1 MTTEEHALLCMLA
14 LGETPLEVA
23 QGLLRA
29 RGDRENPETVHGPIA
44 QGLRGLLVCKS
55 GVLTSFTSFQAAD
68 GRPGSYTW
76 SYYQNDTPYLDVW
89 DQMLRAFVR
98 VHMPPAC
105 AEVHLAWEYGG
116 KRPLEFIIRLLA
128 METHRE
134 RAGASRAVHAGDGH
148 DAARGG
154 QGPREGAL
162 RERDFNPS
170 PILCG
175 LRGALSGV
183 MLRAAVTHGEDWHKG
198 ARRPHKGDIVTLEI
212 YLPMQP
218 PHPARPLTPQGPWK
232 DPIRVR
238 MPEACAAVHI
248 AWLRTGKGSLELVI
262 GLLEDKA
269 YLQEQH
275 EGKA

>member
-1 MTTEEHALLCMLA
+1 MNVQEQAELCMLA
-14 LGETPLEVA
+14 MGTTPLEVA
-23 QGLLRA
+23 
-29 RGDRENPETVHGPIA
+29 
-44 QGLRGLLVCKS
+44 RGLARALFVS
-55 GVLTSFTSFQAAD
+55 G
-68 GRPGSYTW
+68 
-76 SYYQNDTPYLDVW
+76 
-89 DQMLRAFVR
+89 
-98 VHMPPAC
+98 
-105 AEVHLAWEYGG
+105 
-116 KRPLEFIIRLLA
+116 
-128 METHRE
+128 
-134 RAGASRAVHAGDGH
+134 
-148 DAARGG
+148 
-154 QGPREGAL
+154 
-162 RERDFNPS
+162 DFNPS